1 VTCTEYR
8 EQLLDSI
15 GQQHTTV
22 VKDHLSVCLEC
33 QRFDEDQLAL
43 HARFVVASASN
54 LSPAFRRALGERLAQ
69 ERPFA
74 WPDFLPDIAHLTG
87 CISATLVSVFVL
99 PWPALQILVTGA
111 AFTGLTYFLQAK
123 LRDAFQAD

>member
-1 VTCTEYR
+1 MTCTECR

-22 VKDHLSVCLEC
+22 VKDHLFICADC
-33 QRFDEDQLAL
+33 RRFHETQLAL
-43 HARFVVASASN
+43 HARFLAASAAS
-54 LSPAFRRALGERLAQ
+54 LSPSFRLALRKGLAQ
-69 ERPFA
+69 ERTFG

-87 CISATLVSVFVL
+87 CIAATMVSVFVL
-99 PWPALQILVTGA
+99 PWPAVQILVTGA
-111 AFTGLTYFLQAK
+111 AFTGVTYFLQAK